1 MTKNRWSCGNLLW
14 GLLFLPLLAM
24 ASPVVISNSALA
36 DAHLAHAQAIRRVN
50 AKIISLLNR
59 GAYREALP
67 LLQQA
72 AQDKEDFWAAATLGH
87 LYQAGLGV
95 KADPTQAFHWYQQA
109 AETGDRFAQRQV
121 ANAYLNGWGV
131 QRNPQRA
138 AFWFRQ
144 GMMVPQ
150 VVNADYW
157 LSKSYA
163 AGRIMPKNPAK
174 ADWYQGRSLRLLD
187 QLYAEKVGAAA
198 YDLGIAYLY
207 GHGVPKNP
215 ERAKNYFQHA
225 LAWHYSAAATV
236 LARLEEKKS

>member
-14 GLLFLPLLAM
+14 GLLFFPLLAM
-24 ASPVVISNSALA
+24 ASPVVISNSA

-50 AKIISLLNR
+50 AKIIPLLNR

-72 AQDKEDFWAAATLGH
+72 AQDKEDVWAAATLGQ

-95 KADPTQAFHWYQQA
+95 KADPTQAFRWYQQA
-109 AETGDRFAQRQV
+109 AEAGDRFDQRQV

-157 LSKSYA
+157 LSRTYVEGKIIP
-163 AGRIMPKNPAK
+163 RNPAK
-174 ADWYQGRSLRLLD
+174 AAWYQGRNLARLR
-187 QLYAEKVGAAA
+187 QLYAEHVGAAA
-198 YDLGIAYLY
+198 YDLGIAYL
-207 GHGVPKNP
+207 HGSGVAIEPAQA
-215 ERAKNYFQHA
+215 EAYFREA
-225 LAWHYSAAATV
+225 LAWHYPAATAA
-236 LARLEEKKS
+236 LKALEERHS